1 MEVLIVAK
9 THMSNAACV
18 VGLLLEYNANIRL
31 LSPGNRNQPEVTE
44 MEIGEI
50 WDCRFIKRDPIEK
63 PHLEDRIILSKKH
76 LRTISNID
84 KLIRERNL
92 VDWKGSP
99 KKLFNG
105 QIEFDDQ
112 GRGYFDEEE
121 EIPDMSVGFWETDT
135 ALIKSTDNYGKVRY
149 TYEGNKTYSL
159 PYVGYAKSI
168 NRISKGTICRVSLT
182 RIFKG
187 KYWLQLS
194 GWY

>member
-1 MEVLIVAK
+1 MEVLIISK

-18 VGLLLEYNANIRL
+18 GGFLLEYNANIRL
-31 LSPGNRNQPEVTE
+31 LSPGNKNQPEVTE

-50 WDCRFIKRDPIEK
+50 WDCRFIKRDPIEE
-63 PHLEDRIILSKKH
+63 PHVEDRIILSKKY

-92 VDWKGSP
+92 IDWKGSP

-112 GRGYFDEEE
+112 GRGYFDEEK

-149 TYEGNKTYSL
+149 MYEGNKTYSL

-168 NRISKGTICRVSLT
+168 NCVIR
-182 RIFKG
+182 
-187 KYWLQLS
+187 
-194 GWY
+194 

>member
-1 MEVLIVAK
+1 MNNKL
-9 THMSNAACV
+9 
-18 VGLLLEYNANIRL
+18 
-31 LSPGNRNQPEVTE
+31 
-44 MEIGEI
+44 
-50 WDCRFIKRDPIEK
+50 RDIINDYLKDDYADIED
-63 PHLEDRIILSKKH
+63 LDEDLMDDS
-76 LRTISNID
+76 
-84 KLIRERNL
+84 
-92 VDWKGSP
+92 
-99 KKLFNG
+99 
-105 QIEFDDQ
+105 FDED
-112 GRGYFDEEE
+112 FDEEE

-182 RIFKG
+182 RVFKG